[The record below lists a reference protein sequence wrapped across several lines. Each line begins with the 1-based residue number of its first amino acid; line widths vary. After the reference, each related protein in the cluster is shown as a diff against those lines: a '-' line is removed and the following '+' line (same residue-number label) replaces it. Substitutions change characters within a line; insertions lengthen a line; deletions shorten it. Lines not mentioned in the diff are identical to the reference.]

1 MKNLV
6 ILFSLIIAL
15 TFSACTENQRAKSF
29 GGKAVI
35 ELPKGK
41 KLINA
46 TWKDDNLWYLTR
58 NMNKN
63 DIPEEYIF
71 SEKSSFG
78 MMEGVYVIKE
88 IK

>member
-1 MKNLV
+1 MKKLV
-6 ILFSLIIAL
+6 ILFSLVVAL
-15 TFSACTENQRAKSF
+15 TFSACTENQRIKNF
-29 GGKAVI
+29 GGKSVI

-41 KLINA
+41 KLVNV

-58 NMNKN
+58 NMNQT
-63 DIPEEYIF
+63 DTSEEYIF

-88 IK
+88 TN